1 MLAGE
6 VSYHALVG
14 RSQGLGVLFASGV
27 LHDSSMELFFFF
39 FFFFLGFSLITVFKK
54 EFCHSVNDP
63 LNLCLGEKKIDGAS
77 PCF

>member
-39 FFFFLGFSLITVFKK
+39 LGFSLITIFNK
-54 EFCHSVNDP
+54 EFSHSVNDP
-63 LNLCLGEKKIDGAS
+63 LNLCLRKKK
-77 PCF
+77 

>member
-27 LHDSSMELFFFF
+27 LHDSSMELFFFLFRVF
-39 FFFFLGFSLITVFKK
+39 FNYNF
-54 EFCHSVNDP
+54 
-63 LNLCLGEKKIDGAS
+63 
-77 PCF
+77 

>member
-14 RSQGLGVLFASGV
+14 RPQGLGVLFASGV

-39 FFFFLGFSLITVFKK
+39 FLGFSLITIFNK

-63 LNLCLGEKKIDGAS
+63 LNLCLRKKK
-77 PCF
+77 